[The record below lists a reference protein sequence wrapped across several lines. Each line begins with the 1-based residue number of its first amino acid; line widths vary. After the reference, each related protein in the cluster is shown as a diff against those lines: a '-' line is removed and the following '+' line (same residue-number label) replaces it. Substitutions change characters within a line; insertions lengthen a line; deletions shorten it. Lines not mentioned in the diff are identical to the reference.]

1 MIFKKNPE
9 HVLIDL
15 FLSTFEA
22 RLAEVLVFE
31 DCCKRVR
38 KLQLAGMTIEI
49 EYKYS
54 TIEEGGPRR
63 LTLTQGPDLG
73 LETTAG
79 KYLRRV
85 AKFGAKR
92 KKAIYY
98 KRHLAQLKNLTRYIN
113 RTIGD

>member
-9 HVLIDL
+9 HVIIDL

-22 RLAEVLVFE
+22 RLAEVRVFE
-31 DCCKRVR
+31 DRCKRVH

-49 EYKYS
+49 EYRYS
-54 TIEEGGPRR
+54 TIQEGGPQR
-63 LTLTQGPDLG
+63 LTLTQGHDFS

-79 KYLRRV
+79 KYRRRV

-98 KRHLAQLKNLTRYIN
+98 QRHLTQLKDLTSYIN